1 MREALRTALN
11 FVLNHCFLYTI
22 LYTSQKTITKHENN
36 KDKIM
41 MKRRFTPYLVSALL
55 LPMITHAQAAIKS
68 IDEFTDKFNHFPGF
82 YSFYADHSS
91 GKIYLD
97 VDKFAQPFL
106 LQHSLPYGVGSN
118 DIGLDRGQLGGTH
131 LVQFERFGNK
141 VMLRANNTYYRAS
154 ADNHAEKQSVKEAF
168 ASSILHGFKV
178 VAEDSDSV
186 LIDYTPYLLSDVHG
200 VSRRLKATE
209 QGSYSLDTSRSAV
222 YPERSKA
229 FVQNTELE
237 AILTFK
243 GANPGKYV
251 RQAVADPY
259 AITVHQ
265 RHSLIALPDDN
276 YQPRKFHPQSGFWS
290 IEHKDYSAPLG
301 GSMYVR
307 YIPRHRLEK
316 KDPTAQVSEPV
327 KPIVYYLDPGVPEPV
342 KTALL
347 DGARWWDDAFEA
359 AGYKGAFEVKM
370 LPEHADPM
378 DVRYNVIQWVHRATR
393 GWSYGASI
401 INPLTGEII
410 KGHVTLG
417 SLRVRQDILIAEA
430 LAAPFMQGDE
440 VTQKLHDMALDRI
453 RQLSAH
459 EIGHTLGIAHNFAGS
474 ADGRASVMD
483 YPHPLVQFTNNGQL
497 DVSKGYASGMGAWDI
512 QAVKYGYGDFRATD
526 EAQALAQV
534 INQTNEMGLDYIS
547 DADARPQGGA
557 HPTAH
562 LWDNGEDPITELR
575 RVMGIRKQAL
585 GQFGLNN
592 IKTGVALSQLEE
604 KLVPLYLFHRY
615 QVESVVKLVGGVDY
629 DYEVRGEGKV
639 KGAQVVAKAQQID
652 ALQSLLE
659 TLSPESLTIPEP
671 ILAVIPP
678 KAYGESR
685 NRESVHGRT
694 GLTLDAM
701 ALPEMATQHTLKL
714 LLNAERL
721 NRVAQ
726 QYARNN
732 ANLGSDE
739 VLSQVHAHVFEVNPK
754 STMAK
759 KLNQRV
765 QYLTAYRMADLSA
778 SDKVAPEVQ
787 AQLRY
792 YLRQI
797 AQDSNEQSL
806 FSSPS
811 KADTFAVY
819 LGEHIQYFLKEGKWP
834 ANYAPLAMPPGS
846 PI

>member
-1 MREALRTALN
+1 M
-11 FVLNHCFLYTI
+11 I
-22 LYTSQKTITKHENN
+22 
-36 KDKIM
+36 
-41 MKRRFTPYLVSALL
+41 KRRFTPYLVTALL

-82 YSFYADHSS
+82 YSFYADQSS

-97 VDKFAQPFL
+97 VDKFSKPFL

-118 DIGLDRGQLGGTH
+118 DIGLDRGQLGGSH
-131 LVQFERFGNK
+131 LVQFERFGDK

-154 ADNHAEKQSVKEAF
+154 ANNDAEKQSVKEAF

-186 LIDYTPYLLSDVHG
+186 LIDYTPYLMSDVHG
-200 VSRRLKATE
+200 VSRRLKATK
-209 QGSYSLDTSRSAV
+209 QGNYSLDTSRSAV
-222 YPERSKA
+222 YTPRSKA

-237 AILTFK
+237 AVLTFK
-243 GANPGKYV
+243 GGEPGKFV

-259 AITVHQ
+259 SITVHQ

-276 YQPRKFHPQSGFWS
+276 YQPRVFHPQSGFWS

-301 GSMYVR
+301 SSMYVR

-316 KDPTAQVSEPV
+316 KDPTAKVSEAI

-347 DGARWWDDAFEA
+347 DGARWWEQAFEA

-378 DVRYNVIQWVHRATR
+378 DIRYNVIQWVHRATR

-430 LAAPFMQGDE
+430 LAAPFKNGDE
-440 VTQKLHDMALDRI
+440 TAKKLHDMALDRI

-459 EIGHTLGIAHNFAGS
+459 EIGHTLGIAHNFAAS

-512 QAVKYGYGDFRATD
+512 QAVKYGYSDFRAAD
-526 EAQALAQV
+526 EAEELAQV
-534 INQTNEMGLDYIS
+534 IQQTKELGLEYIS

-585 GQFGLNN
+585 GHFGIEN
-592 IKTGVALSQLEE
+592 IKPGVALSQLEE

-615 QVESVVKLVGGVDY
+615 QVESVVKLIGGVDY
-629 DYEVRGEGKV
+629 EYEVRGEGDV
-639 KGAQVVAKAQQID
+639 KGAEVVAKEQQVD
-652 ALQSLLE
+652 ALKSLLE
-659 TLSPESLTIPEP
+659 TLSPEALAVPEA
-671 ILAVIPP
+671 ILALIPP
-678 KAYGESR
+678 KAYGEAR
-685 NRESVHGRT
+685 NRESIHGRT

-701 ALPEMATQHTLKL
+701 ALPEMASQHTLQL

-726 QYARNN
+726 QHARNN
-732 ANLGSDE
+732 RFLGSDE
-739 VLSQVHAHVFEVNPK
+739 IFTQIHKQVFKANPK
-754 STMAK
+754 SPMAK
-759 KLNQRV
+759 KLNDRV
-765 QYLTAYRMADLSA
+765 QYLTAYRMANLSS

-797 AQDSNEQSL
+797 AADATEQSL
-806 FSSPS
+806 FSSPT
-811 KADTFAVY
+811 KAQAFELF
-819 LGEHIQYFLKEGKWP
+819 LGEHIQHFLKEGKWP
-834 ANYAPLAMPPGS
+834 ANYAPLSMPPGS

>member
-1 MREALRTALN
+1 M
-11 FVLNHCFLYTI
+11 I
-22 LYTSQKTITKHENN
+22 
-36 KDKIM
+36 
-41 MKRRFTPYLVSALL
+41 KRRYTPYLVTALL

-82 YSFYADHSS
+82 YSFYADQNS

-97 VDKFAQPFL
+97 VDKFSQPFL

-118 DIGLDRGQLGGTH
+118 DIGLDRGQLGGSH
-131 LVQFERFGNK
+131 LVQFERFGDK

-154 ADNHAEKQSVKEAF
+154 ANNDAEKQSVKEAF

-186 LIDYTPYLLSDVHG
+186 LIDYTPYLMSDVHG
-200 VSRRLKATE
+200 VSRRLKATK
-209 QGSYSLDTSRSAV
+209 QGNYSLDPSRSAV
-222 YPERSKA
+222 FTPRSKA

-237 AILTFK
+237 AVLTFK
-243 GANPGKYV
+243 GGEPGKFV

-259 AITVHQ
+259 SITVHQ
-265 RHSLIALPDDN
+265 RHSLIALPDNN
-276 YQPRKFHPQSGFWS
+276 YQPRVFHPQSGFWS

-301 GSMYVR
+301 SSMYVR

-316 KDPTAQVSEPV
+316 KDPTAKVSEAV

-347 DGARWWDDAFEA
+347 EGARWWEQAFEA

-378 DVRYNVIQWVHRATR
+378 DIRYNVIQWVHRATR

-430 LAAPFMQGDE
+430 LAAPFKNGDE
-440 VTQKLHDMALDRI
+440 ATKKLHDMALDRI

-459 EIGHTLGIAHNFAGS
+459 EIGHTLGIAHNFAAS

-497 DVSKGYASGMGAWDI
+497 DVSQGYASGMGAWDI
-512 QAVKYGYGDFRATD
+512 QAVKYGYSDFRAAD
-526 EAQALAQV
+526 EAEELAQV
-534 INQTNEMGLDYIS
+534 IRQTKELGLEYIS

-585 GQFGLNN
+585 GHFGIEN
-592 IKTGVALSQLEE
+592 IKAGVALSQLEE

-615 QVESVVKLVGGVDY
+615 QVESVVKLIGGVDY
-629 DYEVRGEGKV
+629 EYEVRGEGV
-639 KGAQVVAKAQQID
+639 TKGAEVVAKEQQVD
-652 ALQSLLE
+652 ALKSLLE
-659 TLSPESLTIPEP
+659 TLSPEALAVPEA
-671 ILAVIPP
+671 ILALIPP
-678 KAYGESR
+678 KAYGEAR
-685 NRESVHGRT
+685 NRESIHGRT

-701 ALPEMATQHTLKL
+701 ALPEMASQHTLKL

-726 QYARNN
+726 QHARNN
-732 ANLGSDE
+732 RFLGSDE
-739 VLSQVHAHVFEVNPK
+739 IFNQIHKQIFNATPK
-754 STMAK
+754 SPMAK
-759 KLNQRV
+759 KLNDRV
-765 QYLTAYRMADLSA
+765 QYLTAYRMANLSS

-797 AQDSNEQSL
+797 AADSTEQSL
-806 FSSPS
+806 FSSPT
-811 KADTFAVY
+811 KAQAFELF
-819 LGEHIQYFLKEGKWP
+819 LGEHIQHFLKEGEWP
-834 ANYAPLAMPPGS
+834 ANYSPLSMPPGS